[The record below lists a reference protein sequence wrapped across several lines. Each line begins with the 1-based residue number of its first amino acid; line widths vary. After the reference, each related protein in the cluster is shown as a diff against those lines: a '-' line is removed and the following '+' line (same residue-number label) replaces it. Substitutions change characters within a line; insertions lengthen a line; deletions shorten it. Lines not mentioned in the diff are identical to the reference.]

1 MGSVVALS
9 IVPEQGETSP
19 VPEWLQRVNFNLT
32 YSWLKDTTGHFA
44 VKISYETGQ
53 VGETGQDVR
62 ATKVGLAAKFWEG
75 STFERGLLHPAM
87 RVAEYDVLHTS
98 PNILGW
104 NDARRRSC
112 ARWAW

>member
-1 MGSVVALS
+1 MTYEVDPILRYQYLAGLDSTVLPLFITRRHISRMGSVVALS

-19 VPEWLQRVNFNLT
+19 VPEWLQRVNFNLR

-62 ATKVGLAAKFWEG
+62 ATKVGLAAKF
-75 STFERGLLHPAM
+75 
-87 RVAEYDVLHTS
+87 
-98 PNILGW
+98 
-104 NDARRRSC
+104 
-112 ARWAW
+112 